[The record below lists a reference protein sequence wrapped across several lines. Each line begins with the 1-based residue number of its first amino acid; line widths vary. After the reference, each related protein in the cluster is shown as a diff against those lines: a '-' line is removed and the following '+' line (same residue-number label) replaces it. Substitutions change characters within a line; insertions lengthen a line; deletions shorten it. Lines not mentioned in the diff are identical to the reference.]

1 MGLGVGVKGQG
12 WRWASVPAV
21 TLLVRGGGPLQPLE
35 AGERALARTW
45 HMHAKPM
52 AASVDT
58 VSVAIVSIAPLRE
71 RQPPRSDRDTHSDLP
86 SVSCGRLLHV
96 AAQSLC
102 MNPGFFSHSPWSAQE
117 TQLELLSILVPA
129 GHSSCRRGTAAG
141 AVDGRGAEWRGRG
154 LARSSGCTVL
164 STGGAARSSGCTVL
178 STGGGTRS
186 AARSCLSGCGWPTPR
201 ATALTRRRPS
211 SFHIARSRRPG
222 ETRPVPAVPPLDI
235 CCVWMVS
242 ETACATTM

>member
-1 MGLGVGVKGQG
+1 
-12 WRWASVPAV
+12 
-21 TLLVRGGGPLQPLE
+21 
-35 AGERALARTW
+35 
-45 HMHAKPM
+45 M

-164 STGGAARSSGCTVL
+164 STGG
-178 STGGGTRS
+178 GTRS

-211 SFHIARSRRPG
+211 SFHMSPSDRGVLAKRA
-222 ETRPVPAVPPLDI
+222 VPAVPPLDI
-235 CCVWMVS
+235 CCVGDGERDRMRHDDVTFSHSSRSIDVHGRHDWVG
-242 ETACATTM
+242 CGCG